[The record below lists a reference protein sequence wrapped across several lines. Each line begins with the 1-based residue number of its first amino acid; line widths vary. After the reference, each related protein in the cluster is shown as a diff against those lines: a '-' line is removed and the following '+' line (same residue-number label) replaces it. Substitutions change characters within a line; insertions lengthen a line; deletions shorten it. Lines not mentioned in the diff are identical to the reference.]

1 MASATRDVE
10 NPVKLGTK
18 SKNAGVFFSLFH
30 EFLVRQKAFKKKRK
44 KERKK
49 SSEENGSTKKEKEKK
64 MVGGHFYF

>member
-30 EFLVRQKAFKKKRK
+30 EFLVRQKAFKKRK

-49 SSEENGSTKKEKEKK
+49 SSEENGSTKKEKVKK

>member
-30 EFLVRQKAFKKKRK
+30 EFLVRQKAFKKRK